1 MGLPEEGR
9 ELDDR
14 SRFKITL
21 KLANTVDVQSV
32 IEFCQKKKQTTQIT
46 NTVVSIPRIILP
58 CLPASLRRNS
68 GLTCPDDW
76 HPGG

>member
-1 MGLPEEGR
+1 VGLPEEGR

-21 KLANTVDVQSV
+21 KLANTVDVQS
-32 IEFCQKKKQTTQIT
+32 IINFCKKDKQATQIA
-46 NTVVSIPRIILP
+46 NTVVSIPRIV
-58 CLPASLRRNS
+58 LPASLRRNS
-68 GLTCPDDW
+68 GLTCPDDC